1 MAPPDTGRAQAPG
14 RWTVASRGQVS
25 RDHMMAPY
33 RTAFAI
39 AIAVAA
45 PLGFYLSEARA
56 SDAAATTAG
65 DPPDASSGTA
75 PTAARPVIKT
85 NRWQEDWSA
94 LADPALRTEPFDA
107 LKHIPIF
114 VADPKSYI
122 SVGVTVRE
130 RFESNAAPS
139 FGIGGIKG
147 DAYLLDRKQF
157 HVDIRPNEN
166 WQIFTQFEDVR
177 APAKRTISSVDE
189 NPLDL
194 RLAFLSYSKVND
206 AGTFKARV
214 GRQDFAFDLQRFV
227 SSRDGP
233 NVRQSFDAVWA
244 DWETG
249 PWRVLGFISQPVQY
263 RFAEPFDDTSDRH
276 LRFSTA
282 RIERKVFGD
291 DELSAYYGLYERDG
305 ARFNDAAGDERRH
318 VLDSRF
324 AGAAAGFDW
333 DLEAMGQLGS
343 VGAKDIRAWAV
354 GTRAGYT
361 LATLGWA
368 PRLGIQADAAS
379 GDARRGDG
387 TVGTFNPLFP
397 NGYYF
402 TLAGFTG
409 YANLLHLKPSLT
421 VKPIDRLTLT
431 GAVGLQWRETTADAI
446 YVQPSVPLAGTAG
459 RGSRWS
465 GSYVQGRADYIFDA
479 NLTGAVEA
487 VHYDIGDTIRQAGGH
502 DSDYLGVEMKL
513 AW

>member
-1 MAPPDTGRAQAPG
+1 VTRLKYRSA
-14 RWTVASRGQVS
+14 VAV
-25 RDHMMAPY
+25 
-33 RTAFAI
+33 AI
-39 AIAVAA
+39 AAA
-45 PLGFYLSEARA
+45 ASLGFPHLEAHA
-56 SDAAATTAG
+56 NDAAATTAG
-65 DPPDASSGTA
+65 DPPDASPATA
-75 PTAARPVIKT
+75 PTTARPVIKT

-107 LKHIPIF
+107 FKHIPIF
-114 VADPKSYI
+114 AAEPYSYV
-122 SVGVTVRE
+122 SLGLTVRE
-130 RFESNAAPS
+130 RFESNATPS
-139 FGIGGIKG
+139 FGIGRIKG

-157 HVDIRPNEN
+157 HVDIRPSEN

-177 APAKRTISSVDE
+177 APGKRTITSVDE

-194 RLAFLSYSKVND
+194 RLAFLSYSDTTD
-206 AGTFKARV
+206 AGTVKARV

-291 DELSAYYGLYERDG
+291 DELSAYYGLYERDA
-305 ARFNDAAGDERRH
+305 ARFNDAVGNERRH
-318 VLDSRF
+318 VFDSRF
-324 AGAAAGFDW
+324 AGAAVGFDW
-333 DLEAMGQLGS
+333 DLEAMGQIGS
-343 VGAKDIRAWAV
+343 VGNNDIRAWAV

-361 LATLGWA
+361 FADLKWT
-368 PRLGIQADAAS
+368 PRVGVQADAAS
-379 GDARRGDG
+379 GDRHHGDG
-387 TVGTFNPLFP
+387 TIGTFNPLFP

-402 TLAGFTG
+402 TLAGYTG

-421 VKPIDRLTLT
+421 VKPLDRLTLT

-446 YVQPSVPLAGTAG
+446 YVQPSVPLAGTTG
-459 RGSRWS
+459 RGDRWS
-465 GSYVQGRADYIFDA
+465 GAYVQGRADYLFDA

-487 VHYDIGDTIRQAGGH
+487 VHYEVGNTIRQAGGH
-502 DSDYLGVEMKL
+502 DSDYLGIEMKF